1 MAKTYTYDAAGNVT
15 SDGLHAYLYD
25 DRGRLVDVDAAA
37 ATYEHNGQGQRVRK
51 IKPLTKLPVGV
62 FPAKQ
67 KVYVAPD
74 YAAENSARVGALL
87 VHRGGSRYWHY
98 GWG

>member
-1 MAKTYTYDAAGNVT
+1 MTLRHLRSAEKKLREL
-15 SDGLHAYLYD
+15 GLGYPE
-25 DRGRLVDVDAAA
+25 
-37 ATYEHNGQGQRVRK
+37 TTEHFPWGHRARK
-51 IKPLTKLPVGV
+51 IKPLPKLPVGV